1 MRIVLFTILWIIF
14 FSIQCSQKT
23 SEPDLIVAEIGDKH
37 ITVND
42 FRMRTELVPRPKYPA
57 LSPDEC
63 KRIYINDLIAE
74 KLMAIEGYHGEKE
87 KKLIENEV
95 FKASI
100 QGIREQVMREQL
112 YLNVAVQSVNVNEN
126 ELKRIFPLAGR
137 EYDISFFT
145 IYNDSLA
152 LALQEL
158 LKDRTQFEAFY
169 RKFSANETAPQKTVK
184 FTDPD
189 PVIVHESLF
198 SKPMEPGNI
207 IGPLRIENDHY
218 LVIRVDDY
226 KDYPAVSDS
235 DVRIRWG
242 QVDEKLRE
250 KEAYY
255 TWKQVV
261 SDIMKGKK
269 IEFDPK
275 AFKQMTDLFY
285 HIFNAQ
291 DAVKSQLIR
300 KFVDNQGNEI
310 HFDRE
315 NIGDLLLDE
324 PFFSLDG
331 TVWTV
336 RDFRNEYRKHPLVLP
351 QQSFTLPTFRSRFR
365 KAIIDMIR
373 DRFLTKEAYKRHLD
387 RSPRVKNAEML
398 WKDAY
403 VAMYHRDQYLH
414 EKIRSDQFDPER
426 MKGNENYLSVHIDS
440 LQHKYS
446 GKIKIYPDV
455 LDRIRLTEL
464 DTYVMNPN
472 VPYPAVVPHFPEY
485 IQDGEFDYG
494 TLIKTKDQ
502 RNKKQ
507 ETRIKIK
514 D

>member
-1 MRIVLFTILWIIF
+1 
-14 FSIQCSQKT
+14 
-23 SEPDLIVAEIGDKH
+23 
-37 ITVND
+37 
-42 FRMRTELVPRPKYPA
+42 
-57 LSPDEC
+57 
-63 KRIYINDLIAE
+63 
-74 KLMAIEGYHGEKE
+74 
-87 KKLIENEV
+87 
-95 FKASI
+95 
-100 QGIREQVMREQL
+100 
-112 YLNVAVQSVNVNEN
+112 
-126 ELKRIFPLAGR
+126 
-137 EYDISFFT
+137 
-145 IYNDSLA
+145 
-152 LALQEL
+152 
-158 LKDRTQFEAFY
+158 
-169 RKFSANETAPQKTVK
+169 
-184 FTDPD
+184 
-189 PVIVHESLF
+189 
-198 SKPMEPGNI
+198 
-207 IGPLRIENDHY
+207 
-218 LVIRVDDY
+218 
-226 KDYPAVSDS
+226 
-235 DVRIRWG
+235 
-242 QVDEKLRE
+242 VDEKLRE

-285 HIFNAQ
+285 YIFNAQ
-291 DAVKSQLIR
+291 DVVKSQLIR

-426 MKGNENYLSVHIDS
+426 MKGDENYLSVHVDS

-446 GKIKIYPDV
+446 GKIRIYPDV

-472 VPYPAVVPHFPEY
+472 VPYPAVVPDFPEY

-494 TLIKTKDQ
+494 NIVKTKDQ
-502 RNKKQ
+502 RTNVTADRRRQVSRLVDEFQQTGSYSVQWNAVGEAEALSSGVYMAKLESGSQSQMIRLLLMK
-507 ETRIKIK
+507 
-514 D
+514 